1 MRYLCLLAILC
12 DPDPPALVGIEE
24 PELGLHP
31 DMLPKLA
38 DLLVGASERT
48 QLIVTTHSDILVD
61 AMTERPESVVVVEKH
76 DGKTEAKRLDATK
89 QLQDWL
95 GKYRLGQL
103 WTRGE
108 IGGTR
113 W

>member
-1 MRYLCLLAILC
+1 MIC
-12 DPDPPALVGIEE
+12 IEE

-31 DMLPKLA
+31 DVLPNLA
-38 DLLVGASERT
+38 DLMKKASERC

-61 AMTERPESVVVVEKH
+61 AMTDQPESVLVAEKT
-76 DGKTEAKRLDATK
+76 DQGTTLNRLNSEK
-89 QLQDWL
+89 LQPWL
-95 GKYRLGQL
+95 EKYRLGQL

>member
-1 MRYLCLLAILC
+1 LLAVLC
-12 DPDPPALVGIEE
+12 HPNPPPLVCIEE

-31 DMLPKLA
+31 DVLPTLA
-38 DLLVGASERT
+38 DLLKEASTRT
-48 QLIVTTHSDILVD
+48 QLIVTTHSDVLVD
-61 AMTERPESVVVVEKH
+61 AMSDQPEAVLVAEKGEH
-76 DGKTEAKRLDATK
+76 GTTLTRLDTEK
-89 QLQDWL
+89 LKPWL
-95 GKYRLGQL
+95 EKYRLGHL